1 MSIKM
6 IRELVVYSMVND
18 LDSLEEE
25 ELLEIVSVFEK
36 NGSPANNVK
45 QER

>member
-6 IRELVVYSMVND
+6 IRELVIYLMVND
-18 LDSLEEE
+18 LDNLEEE

-36 NGSPANNVK
+36 NKSQTNNVK
-45 QER
+45 